1 MSGLKLKKHI
11 DTTGWIS
18 SYIGKEVKSTIK
30 ELKEDDVVKEDCL
43 GEAGYRKITMENYDE
58 RVIII
63 GEINTNATW
72 TVLDVFISK
81 IAKDQPKKPF
91 KRYNRF

>member
-1 MSGLKLKKHI
+1 MSLKLKRNI
-11 DTTGWIS
+11 ETLNWNDCV
-18 SYIGKEVKSTIK
+18 GKEVESTIK
-30 ELKEDDVVKEDCL
+30 KFEGFYVVKEDSL
-43 GEAGYRKITMENYDE
+43 GEAGYRMITMEDYDE